1 MLKTDAVLSAT
12 NVQLHAK
19 YDLPQ
24 LLNCLLDIFECFC
37 SFHHE
42 REPKGVISEIES
54 AL

>member
-24 LLNCLLDIFECFC
+24 LLNWFN
-37 SFHHE
+37 S
-42 REPKGVISEIES
+42 
-54 AL
+54 